1 MATIQS
7 SLQLYDGM
15 SPVLRKIT
23 NAMNIAI
30 SSFEDMS
37 KAVSYTHL
45 TSWGLYQFC
54 ECSQQCGGTIR
65 PWDGGNPSGVWLGAG
80 KGGFHCDS
88 PGLPGAVPGDIRVSG
103 RCAADVAGQGVI
115 QEPDERYLLPAQWRS

>member
-37 KAVSYTHL
+37 KASSQPFDTARLHDARKQLNEAEAECIPQQYPGPGHL
-45 TSWGLYQFC
+45 FQA
-54 ECSQQCGGTIR
+54 
-65 PWDGGNPSGVWLGAG
+65 GASTA
-80 KGGFHCDS
+80 CYLVDS
-88 PGLPGAVPGDIRVSG
+88 
-103 RCAADVAGQGVI
+103 
-115 QEPDERYLLPAQWRS
+115 

>member
-37 KAVSYTHL
+37 KAS
-45 TSWGLYQFC
+45 
-54 ECSQQCGGTIR
+54 SQPFDTAR
-65 PWDGGNPSGVWLGAG
+65 LHDA
-80 KGGFHCDS
+80 KK
-88 PGLPGAVPGDIRVSG
+88 AT
-103 RCAADVAGQGVI
+103 
-115 QEPDERYLLPAQWRS
+115 E

>member
-30 SSFEDMS
+30 SSL
-37 KAVSYTHL
+37 KTCLRHPVSLL
-45 TSWGLYQFC
+45 TLLVC
-54 ECSQQCGGTIR
+54 MT
-65 PWDGGNPSGVWLGAG
+65 
-80 KGGFHCDS
+80 
-88 PGLPGAVPGDIRVSG
+88 
-103 RCAADVAGQGVI
+103 
-115 QEPDERYLLPAQWRS
+115 QESN

>member
-37 KAVSYTHL
+37 KASSQPFDTARLHDARKQLNEAEAEINQIDEAMERARKGEEKLNQSMACLLYT
-45 TSWGLYQFC
+45 S
-54 ECSQQCGGTIR
+54 
-65 PWDGGNPSGVWLGAG
+65 
-80 KGGFHCDS
+80 
-88 PGLPGAVPGDIRVSG
+88 
-103 RCAADVAGQGVI
+103 RCV
-115 QEPDERYLLPAQWRS
+115 